1 MTLKIL
7 IVEDEGIVSL
17 DLEDSLQSSGYL
29 VTDAV
34 DSGEAALASIQRTRP
49 DLVLMDITL
58 RGEMDGIEAAAIIRE
73 QHGIPLIYMTAHADE
88 ATLRRAKV
96 TTPYGYIL
104 KPIRDSELKAMI
116 EIAHSRYEAEQIR
129 DGKRENDAKSLFPD
143 EVPELELSEAFSR
156 HAILK
161 EFAPALQSQLLAV
174 STSRFYKAG
183 HYLLHE
189 DVSTESAPVLL
200 SGSLE
205 LVKISPNGKEL
216 ILDLLSPKEDCLLSL
231 LLSKPAFPFTI
242 RAHSDVHILQLPLS
256 KVLPELQD
264 SASALRACLREVA
277 GRLEVTMNL
286 ARSLAHDR
294 VEPRV
299 ASMLLALGRR
309 VVAEEASSVSS
320 DLNEAYTLDL
330 SRKELADLVGIT
342 PETASRVSKALERE
356 GVLDLR
362 QAGLIIVQ
370 QPRVLLEI
378 VHDS

>member
-1 MTLKIL
+1 MALKIL

-17 DLEDSLQSSGYL
+17 DLEDNLQSSGYL

-34 DSGEAALASIQRTRP
+34 DSGEAALESIQCTRP
-49 DLVLMDITL
+49 DIVLMDITL
-58 RGEMDGIEAAAIIRE
+58 RGAMDGIEAASIIRE
-73 QHGIPLIYMTAHADE
+73 QYGIPLIYMTAHADE

-104 KPIRDSELKAMI
+104 KPIRDSELKATI

-129 DGKRENDAKSLFPD
+129 DGKREDDVQSLFAD
-143 EVPELELSEAFSR
+143 EVSEPELSEAFSR
-156 HAILK
+156 HTILK

-174 STSRFYKAG
+174 STSRLYTAG
-183 HYLLHE
+183 HYLVHE
-189 DVSTESAPVLL
+189 DMSVESVPVLL

-216 ILDLLSPKEDCLLSL
+216 ILDLLSPREDYLLSL
-231 LLSKPAFPFTI
+231 LLYKPAFPFTI
-242 RAHSDVHILQLPLS
+242 RAHSDAHILQLPLS
-256 KVLPELQD
+256 KVLPELLS
-264 SASALRACLREVA
+264 SASALCACLREISD
-277 GRLEVTMNL
+277 RLEMTINL

-294 VEPRV
+294 VEPRI
-299 ASMLLALGRR
+299 ASILLALGRKA
-309 VVAEEASSVSS
+309 VAQEHRSVSI
-320 DLNEAYTLDL
+320 DLDETYTLDL

-356 GVLDLR
+356 GILDLR

-370 QPRVLLEI
+370 QPRALLEI

>member
-1 MTLKIL
+1 VALKIL

-34 DSGEAALASIQRTRP
+34 DSGEAALASIQRVRP
-49 DLVLMDITL
+49 DIVLMDITL
-58 RGEMDGIEAAAIIRE
+58 RGAMDGIEAASIIRE
-73 QHGIPLIYMTAHADE
+73 QYGIPLIYMTAHADE

-116 EIAHSRYEAEQIR
+116 EIAHSRYEAEQSSSTT
-129 DGKRENDAKSLFPD
+129 RENSTESIFPN
-143 EVPELELSEAFSR
+143 EAPEPELSEAFTR
-156 HAILK
+156 NAILK

-174 STSRFYKAG
+174 STSRLYTAG
-183 HYLLHE
+183 HYLVHE
-189 DVSTESAPVLL
+189 DMSVESVPVLL

-205 LVKISPNGKEL
+205 LLKISSNGKEL
-216 ILDLLSPKEDCLLSL
+216 IIDLLSPNEDYLLSL
-231 LLSKPAFPFTI
+231 LLSKTAFPFTI

-256 KVLPELQD
+256 KVLPELLS
-264 SASALRACLREVA
+264 SASALRACLREIS
-277 GRLEVTMNL
+277 GRLEMTINL

-294 VEPRV
+294 VEPRI
-299 ASMLLALGRR
+299 ASILLALGRKA
-309 VVAEEASSVSS
+309 VAQEHRSVSI
-320 DLNEAYTLDL
+320 DLNKTYTLDL

-356 GVLDLR
+356 GILDLG

-370 QPRVLLEI
+370 QPKALLAI
-378 VHDS
+378 IQDS